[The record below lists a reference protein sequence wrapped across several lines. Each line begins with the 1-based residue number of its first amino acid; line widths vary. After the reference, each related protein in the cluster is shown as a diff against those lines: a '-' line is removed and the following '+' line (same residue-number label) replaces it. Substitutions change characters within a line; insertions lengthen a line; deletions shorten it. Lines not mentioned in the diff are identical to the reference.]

1 MVHQVW
7 RKPKLVLSTSRC
19 YMAITGTKE
28 IDFTVYKN
36 EALDI
41 EIIKF
46 EKERW
51 HKESLLLFDR
61 FTWLLVRTF
70 MAYSIIIGKHLILN
84 KKVTFSQKKGLIKI
98 QPTLYKQSFTSK
110 QLFHFS
116 REWAACEKWL
126 LFLSKGTNVWL
137 IYHKILL

>member
-1 MVHQVW
+1 
-7 RKPKLVLSTSRC
+7 
-19 YMAITGTKE
+19 MAITGTKE

-51 HKESLLLFDR
+51 HKGSLLLFDR

-84 KKVTFSQKKGLIKI
+84 KKVTFSQKKR
-98 QPTLYKQSFTSK
+98 TYKNSTYPVQAKFYIETAFSF
-110 QLFHFS
+110 F
-116 REWAACEKWL
+116 
-126 LFLSKGTNVWL
+126 
-137 IYHKILL
+137 

>member
-1 MVHQVW
+1 
-7 RKPKLVLSTSRC
+7 
-19 YMAITGTKE
+19 MAITGTKE
-28 IDFTVYKN
+28 IDFIVYKN

-84 KKVTFSQKKGLIKI
+84 KKVTFSQKKDL
-98 QPTLYKQSFTSK
+98 
-110 QLFHFS
+110 
-116 REWAACEKWL
+116 
-126 LFLSKGTNVWL
+126 
-137 IYHKILL
+137 